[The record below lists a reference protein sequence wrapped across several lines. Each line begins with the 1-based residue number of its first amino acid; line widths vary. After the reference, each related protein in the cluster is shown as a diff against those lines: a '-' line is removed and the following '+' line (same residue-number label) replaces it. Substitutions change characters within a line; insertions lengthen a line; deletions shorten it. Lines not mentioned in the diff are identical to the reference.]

1 MELINKSEDIRSE
14 DDLLLCCSRTHMDP
28 VRMERIAWL
37 LGKDIDWPYLIR
49 TAMAHGLIPLLYKNL
64 KDTYPD
70 AVPEGIT
77 SQIRNYFL
85 LNARHNLLLDEELFK
100 LLHLFEAHGVPA
112 IPYKGPTLAASIY
125 GDVTLRQFSDLD
137 ILIQKEDVKRARDLI
152 IPLGYQPHINLSDVD
167 VTHYI
172 ESRHELSFLRQ
183 DRRVAVELQW
193 EITPRYL
200 NFPIPSKYLWKST
213 ERVSRKDSE
222 FNALPAE
229 VELLVMCVHGTKDLW
244 ARLLWVCDVAEL
256 IRKHD
261 DLDWNR
267 VISFSRTSGSLRMLF
282 LGLLLSKNLL
292 DAPIPEEVMKDV
304 DADPMVGRLAT
315 KAEER
320 VFKGS
325 NGSFGYLKNLVFYF
339 KVRERLRDRIQYC
352 RRLAT
357 VITPEDR
364 TFLSLPKF
372 LSPLY
377 YLIRP
382 IRLMKKYG
390 LKLLRNS

>member
-1 MELINKSEDIRSE
+1 
-14 DDLLLCCSRTHMDP
+14 
-28 VRMERIAWL
+28 MERTARL

-49 TAMAHGLIPLLYKNL
+49 TAMWHGLIPLLYKNL

-70 AVPEGIT
+70 AVPEGIMN
-77 SQIRNYFL
+77 QIRNYFL
-85 LNARHNLLLDEELFK
+85 TNARHNLLLNEELFK

-137 ILIQKEDVKRARDLI
+137 ILIQKEDLKRARDLI
-152 IPLGYQPHINLSDVD
+152 VPLGYQPHINLSDVD

-172 ESRHELSFLRQ
+172 ESRNELSFLRQ
-183 DRRVAVELQW
+183 DRRVTVELQW
-193 EITPRYL
+193 EITPHYF
-200 NFPIPSKYLWKST
+200 NFPIPSKYLWESK
-213 ERVSRKDSE
+213 ERVVRKDSE
-222 FNALPAE
+222 FNALPAD

-244 ARLLWVCDVAEL
+244 ARLLWVCDVAEF
-256 IRKHD
+256 IRKND
-261 DLDWNR
+261 GLEWDR
-267 VISFSRTSGSLRMLF
+267 VISLSSTSGSLRMLF
-282 LGLLLSKNLL
+282 LGLLLAKDLL
-292 DAPIPEEVMKDV
+292 DAPIPEEVMENV

-315 KAEER
+315 KTEER
-320 VFKGS
+320 IFKGS

-339 KVRERLRDRIQYC
+339 RVRERLGDRIQYWL
-352 RRLAT
+352 RLAT

-382 IRLMKKYG
+382 VRLMKKHG
-390 LKLLRNS
+390 LKLSRSS